1 MSEVLAK
8 DHIKDSWCGDLE
20 ATLFLKKV
28 TLITVQLVTSPQAQ
42 KSIVSIRYLCLE

>member
-1 MSEVLAK
+1 MSKVLSK
-8 DHIKDSWCGDLE
+8 NHIEDKWRGDLE

-28 TLITVQLVTSPQAQ
+28 ALIEVQLMTTPQAQ